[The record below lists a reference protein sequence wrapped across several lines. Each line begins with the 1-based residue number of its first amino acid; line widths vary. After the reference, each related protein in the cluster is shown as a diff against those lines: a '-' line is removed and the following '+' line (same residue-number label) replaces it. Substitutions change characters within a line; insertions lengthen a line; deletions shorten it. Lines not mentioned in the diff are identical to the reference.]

1 MRKEDSV
8 EVNYSGVQEVM
19 SKYKEI
25 LKKSSSFF
33 LNHHTLRFTIKRVW
47 SKNKLAP
54 GKRNHRCI

>member
-25 LKKSSSFF
+25 LKKVQVFF
-33 LNHHTLRFTIKRVW
+33 LTTTHLDSQ
-47 SKNKLAP
+47 SKEFGQRTN
-54 GKRNHRCI
+54 